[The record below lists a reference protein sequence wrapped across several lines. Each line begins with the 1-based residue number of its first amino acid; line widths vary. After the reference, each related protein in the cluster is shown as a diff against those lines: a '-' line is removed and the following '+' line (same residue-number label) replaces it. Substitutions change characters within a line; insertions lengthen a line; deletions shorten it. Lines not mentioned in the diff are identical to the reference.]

1 MRLTGQ
7 RRIVAKMDQRMALV
21 DALGNAARR
30 LPRHRR
36 EPPLRP
42 RRRTDPPLTPMPAT
56 KEPAP
61 PLNHVFVD
69 FENVHQ
75 IDVSVIGAKSV
86 NFTLLLGAKL
96 TRLDAGLA
104 EKLME
109 HAASVQFVRLASSGK
124 NALDF
129 TLAYYVGRTVSAD
142 PAAYIHI
149 VSKDTGFDPLVEHL
163 RSRHIHARRH
173 DSFATLTF
181 SGTAKAAIVALKA
194 EPAGQ
199 KQPLNRVLEH
209 LRKNVANRPKRQKTL
224 LSHLKSQLGK
234 DATDTDAAGLLGKL
248 QKGGHLSMGD
258 KDAVTYQV

>member
-1 MRLTGQ
+1 M
-7 RRIVAKMDQRMALV
+7 M
-21 DALGNAARR
+21 
-30 LPRHRR
+30 
-36 EPPLRP
+36 
-42 RRRTDPPLTPMPAT
+42 PMSAT
-56 KEPAP
+56 NEIAP

-86 NFTLLLGAKL
+86 NFTLLLGAKQ
-96 TRLDAGLA
+96 TKLDAGMV

-109 HAASVQFVRLASSGK
+109 HAASVQLIRLASSGK

-181 SGTAKAAIVALKA
+181 SGTAKVEAVAAKA
-194 EPAGQ
+194 EPARQ
-199 KQPLNRVLEH
+199 EEPLNRVLEH
-209 LRKNVANRPKRQKTL
+209 LRKNVANRPKKKKTL

-234 DATDTDAAGLLGKL
+234 NATDADAAGLLEKL
-248 QKGGHLSMGD
+248 QKAGHVSIGD
-258 KDAVTYQV
+258 KDAVTYHV